1 MSSFNYNAPVELFV
15 NNGRQKQRSM
25 TCKQFD
31 RAADAIRHVSE
42 ELLTSNVRSPVIE
55 VNEVRYGHSEIL
67 DLYKAT
73 AYPLS
78 RK

>member
-1 MSSFNYNAPVELFV
+1 
-15 NNGRQKQRSM
+15 M

-42 ELLTSNVRSPVIE
+42 ELSTSNVGSAVIE
-55 VNEVRYGHSEIL
+55 VDEVRYRHSEIL

-73 AYPLS
+73 AYPLA

>member
-1 MSSFNYNAPVELFV
+1 MSSFNYNAPAELFI
-15 NNGRQKQRSM
+15 NNGGRKQRSM

-42 ELLTSNVRSPVIE
+42 ELPNLNVGSVVIE
-55 VNEVRYGHSEIL
+55 VDEVRYRHPEIL
-67 DLYKAT
+67 DLYKAS
-73 AYPLS
+73 AYPFA